1 MTYIVALPSSSGY
14 EYTNISSNTTA
25 EVGKHYSCTGTFTL
39 TLPSGASAGEEIRVK
54 NVGTGTVTIDG
65 NSTETIDG
73 QETIVLDVQYS
84 AVVLNA
90 TGNTP
95 AAWEII

>member
-1 MTYIVALPSSSGY
+1 MTYIASVSNNSGY
-14 EYTNISSNTTA
+14 EYTSISSNTTA
-25 EVGKHYSCTGTFTL
+25 EIGKHYSCSGSFTL
-39 TLPSGASAGEEIRVK
+39 TLPSGASAGDEIRIK

-73 QETIVLDVQYS
+73 QETIDLDVQYS
-84 AVVLNA
+84 AIILNA

-95 AAWEII
+95 AAWEIV